1 VSNVLFCGIGL
12 IGRQRLQS
20 ALDMGIPPHK
30 IFFFDPYLTEY
41 SDLLALGIN
50 RISSLEDT
58 VEIHPERVLIAT
70 PHHASVPLIKI
81 FLDRNALV
89 LAEKPMG
96 RNLIESSD
104 IISHKNIENLRIGF
118 NYRHMPGIEKLV
130 SLIKNNH
137 FGAINKMRFQLGHGG
152 APEDLYSWKLQPGSA
167 GGGALL
173 DPGIHLLDLLLYLTY
188 SNPND
193 FRIIGSGFW
202 SGFWNTGVEEQF
214 IGLTQLNNCLIEIDS
229 SIVQWRTT
237 FKIEIIGNDGYCI
250 LSGRGRSDGPQHI
263 VIGKRWAW
271 LSGKSQF
278 DEEERYILSS
288 SDDSIHLETKKWF
301 QNDSSVASAQESFN
315 AMVLEN
321 LFRTKAAEV
330 Q

>member
-1 VSNVLFCGIGL
+1 MLFCGIGL
-12 IGRQRLQS
+12 IGRQRLHS

-30 IFFFDPYLTEY
+30 IFFFDPYLTKY
-41 SDLLALGIN
+41 SDLLSLGIN
-50 RISSLEDT
+50 KVSSIEGA
-58 VEIHPERVLIAT
+58 VAIRPERVLIAT
-70 PHHASVPLIKI
+70 PHHASVPLIKY
-81 FLDRNALV
+81 FLDRDAFV

-104 IISHKNIENLRIGF
+104 IIRHKNIENLRIGF
-118 NYRHMPGIEKLV
+118 NYRHMPGIEKIV

-137 FGAINKMRFQLGHGG
+137 FGVISKMRFQLGHGG
-152 APEDLYSWKLQPGSA
+152 APEDLHSWKLQPSFA

-173 DPGIHLLDLLLYLTY
+173 DPGIHLLDLLLYLTNA
-188 SNPND
+188 NPND

-214 IGLTQLNNCLIEIDS
+214 IGLTQFNNCLIEIDS

-237 FKIEIIGNDGYCI
+237 FKIEIVGNDGYCI
-250 LSGRGRSDGPQHI
+250 LSGRGRSDGPQCI

-278 DEEERYILSS
+278 DEEENYVLSN
-288 SDDSIHLETKKWF
+288 SDDSIDFETKKWF
-301 QNDSSVASAQESFN
+301 QNDGSVASAQESFS

-321 LFRTKAAEV
+321 LFRTKAVEV
-330 Q
+330 K

>member
-1 VSNVLFCGIGL
+1 VLFCGIGL

>member
-1 VSNVLFCGIGL
+1 MLFCGIGL

-20 ALDMGIPPHK
+20 ALDMGIHPHK

-41 SDLLALGIN
+41 SDLLSLGIN

-58 VEIHPERVLIAT
+58 LEIHPERVLIAT
-70 PHHASVPLIKI
+70 PHHASVPLIKT
-81 FLDRNALV
+81 FLDRNAFV

-96 RNLIESSD
+96 RNLIESSG
-104 IISHKNIENLRIGF
+104 IFRHKNIENLRIGF

-130 SLIKNNH
+130 SLIK
-137 FGAINKMRFQLGHGG
+137 
-152 APEDLYSWKLQPGSA
+152 
-167 GGGALL
+167 
-173 DPGIHLLDLLLYLTY
+173 

-193 FRIIGSGFW
+193 FRIIGSGFS

-214 IGLTQLNNCLIEIDS
+214 IGLTQFNNCLIEIDS

-237 FKIEIIGNDGYCI
+237 FKIEINGNDGYCI

-278 DEEERYILSS
+278 DEEENCILSN
-288 SDDSIHLETKKWF
+288 SDDSIHLETKKVV
-301 QNDSSVASAQESFN
+301 SK
-315 AMVLEN
+315 
-321 LFRTKAAEV
+321 R
-330 Q
+330 